1 MPHGRWS
8 QRRDVGLEGVGDMP
22 PVNQVTPGFRE
33 MFDARLQKSGDEVL
47 MVELFAESWPKGTM
61 SLHRVSD
68 ESVGEWVFSHNSTLL
83 SPLAAH
89 KSHREVFAGGGRS
102 RWSFSAF
109 DVAA

>member
-68 ESVGEWVFSHNSTLL
+68 EGVGEWVFGHKRKSFPADSGTATDFSSFILL
-83 SPLAAH
+83 
-89 KSHREVFAGGGRS
+89 
-102 RWSFSAF
+102 
-109 DVAA
+109 